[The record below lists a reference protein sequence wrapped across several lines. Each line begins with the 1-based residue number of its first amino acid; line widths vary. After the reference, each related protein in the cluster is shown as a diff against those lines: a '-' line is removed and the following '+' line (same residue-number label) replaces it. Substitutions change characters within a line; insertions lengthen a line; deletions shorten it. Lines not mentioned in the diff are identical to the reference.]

1 MTNSAHHKPEAYTNW
16 ATEFIRSFAED
27 KEGLTALRDYTV
39 AHELADA
46 LQDAGLLHPG
56 GYVTTHRA
64 HGVLSEDGHAVQLVY
79 GQSDPNWDKARYYT
93 RENIEAPWRP
103 EDDPR

>member
-1 MTNSAHHKPEAYTNW
+1 MTIHRQPKDYTAW
-16 ATEFIRSFAED
+16 ATQIIQSFAED

-39 AHELADA
+39 AHDLASA
-46 LQDAGLLHPG
+46 IQAAGLLHPG
-56 GYVTTHRA
+56 GYITNHRA
-64 HGVLSEDGHAVQLVY
+64 HGVLSEDGHAVQGVY

-103 EDDPR
+103 E